1 MHGISH
7 SSSLNVER
15 CRGPC
20 ALPQAGG
27 PLRLSLANW
36 PAAAGAGLLQQ
47 CFAQFGYRYEI
58 ERLPHVPFKADLAL
72 NVLPGLSIVEGTL
85 HGTRTCRTKQLAE
98 DGTDDALLM
107 ISLRGPHLIEQF
119 GREVVLGDG
128 DAVLVSGSDRSC
140 FTHRPPGELLALRL
154 PKTRVKGML
163 RVDHSLYMQRIPAG
177 VAALRLLRNHVKQ
190 SWARDVVTDVSL
202 IRLLSEQITDLM
214 AATVGATNDAAEG
227 GNASGL
233 RAARLSLVKREV
245 MLRLQDPGLS
255 VGQLSKHF
263 RCSER
268 SLQRLF
274 ELDGQSFSHFVLQKR
289 LALAHR
295 MLSNPV
301 LRAEKISSVAYDCG
315 FSDVSYFNRAFRRA
329 YGSAPSLVRI
339 S

>member
-1 MHGISH
+1 M
-7 SSSLNVER
+7 
-15 CRGPC
+15 
-20 ALPQAGG
+20 
-27 PLRLSLANW
+27 RLSLANW
-36 PAAAGAGLLQQ
+36 PAAAGASLLQQ

-72 NVLPGLSIVEGTL
+72 NVLPDLSIVEGTL

-119 GREVVLGDG
+119 GKEVVLGDG

-140 FTHRPPGELLALRL
+140 FTHKPPGELLALRL

-163 RVDHSLYMQRIPAG
+163 RTDDRIYMQQIPAG

-190 SWARDVVTDVSL
+190 SWASDVVTDVSL
-202 IRLLSEQITDLM
+202 IHLLSEQITDLM
-214 AATVGATNDAAEG
+214 AATVGATNDVAEG
-227 GNASGL
+227 GNAGGL
-233 RAARLSLVKREV
+233 RAARISLVKREIIR
-245 MLRLQDPGLS
+245 RLHDPGLS

-263 RCSER
+263 HCSER

-274 ELDGQSFSHFVLQKR
+274 ELDGQSFSLFVLRKR
-289 LALAHR
+289 LALAHS
-295 MLSNPV
+295 MLSNPA

-329 YGSAPSLVRI
+329 YGLAPSLVRA